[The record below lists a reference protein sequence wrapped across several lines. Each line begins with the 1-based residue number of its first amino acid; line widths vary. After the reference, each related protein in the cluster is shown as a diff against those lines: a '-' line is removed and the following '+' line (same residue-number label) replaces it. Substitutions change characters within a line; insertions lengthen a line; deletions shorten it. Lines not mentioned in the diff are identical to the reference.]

1 MVGIMEWK
9 EEKGRRIRVERDW
22 LLGLPCQRATV
33 PVREG
38 MRERARLRRVAR
50 GARELVRSGVRRVLT
65 QAGFPC
71 WEALEEAGLRP
82 VETEAFCQMLAPALA
97 LAALRCRERRPEQ
110 AAVLLSGTG
119 VSPALFRT
127 AEQLC
132 PQVRDFMVDAGEEG
146 EELAAWLRAE
156 FGAAVRPPEGMKA
169 DVTLCFGPS
178 PAAGETVFRLY
189 GPTPDLAG
197 FLPAIRGETLP
208 AGLDRLP
215 LLALLWEEGRIGQE
229 QLNVL
234 PPNTK
239 LLT

>member
-9 EEKGRRIRVERDW
+9 AEKGRRVRVERDW

-50 GARELVRSGVRRVLT
+50 GARELVRRGVRRVLT
-65 QAGFPC
+65 QAEFPC
-71 WEALEEAGLRP
+71 WEALEEAGLRS

-97 LAALRCRERRPEQ
+97 LAALRCRDRKPER
-110 AAVLLSGTG
+110 AAVLLSGPG
-119 VSPALFRT
+119 VSPALFRA

-132 PQVRDFMVDAGEEG
+132 PQVRDLAVDAGEAG

-156 FGAAVRPPEGMKA
+156 FGAAVRPPDGVEA

-197 FLPAIRGETLP
+197 FRPAVRGVELP

-215 LLALLWEEGRIGQE
+215 LLALLWEEGRIGGE
-229 QLNVL
+229 RLNVL

>member
-1 MVGIMEWK
+1 MVGIMAWK
-9 EEKGRRIRVERDW
+9 AEKGRRVRVERDW

-38 MRERARLRRVAR
+38 MRERTRLRRVAR
-50 GARELVRSGVRRVLT
+50 GARELVRRGVRRVLT
-65 QAGFPC
+65 QAEFPC
-71 WEALEEAGLRP
+71 WEALEEAGLRS

-97 LAALRCRERRPEQ
+97 LAALRCQDRRPEQ

-119 VSPALFRT
+119 VSPALLRA

-178 PAAGETVFRLY
+178 PAAGETVFRLC

-197 FLPAIRGETLP
+197 FLPAVRGEMLP

>member
-9 EEKGRRIRVERDW
+9 VDKGRRVRVERDW

-82 VETEAFCQMLAPALA
+82 VETEAFCQMMAPALA

-119 VSPALFRT
+119 VSPGLFRA

-197 FLPAIRGETLP
+197 FLPAIRGEMLP

>member
-9 EEKGRRIRVERDW
+9 AEKGRRVRVERDW

-50 GARELVRSGVRRVLT
+50 GARELVRRGVRRVLT
-65 QAGFPC
+65 QAGFPY
-71 WEALEEAGLRP
+71 WEELEEAGLRP
-82 VETEAFCQMLAPALA
+82 METEAFCQMMAPALA
-97 LAALRCRERRPEQ
+97 LAALRCRDRKPER
-110 AAVLLSGTG
+110 AAVLLSGPE
-119 VSPALFRT
+119 VSPALFRA

-132 PQVRDFMVDAGEEG
+132 SQVRDLVVDAGEEG

-156 FGAAVRPPEGMKA
+156 FGAAVRPPDRVEA

-178 PAAGETVFRLY
+178 AAEGETVFRLY
-189 GPTPDLAG
+189 GPIPDLAG
-197 FLPAIRGETLP
+197 FLPAIRGKTLP
-208 AGLDRLP
+208 SGLDRLP
-215 LLALLWEEGRIGQE
+215 LLALLWEEGRISQE

>member
-9 EEKGRRIRVERDW
+9 AEKGRRVRVERDW

-38 MRERARLRRVAR
+38 MRERTRLRRVAR
-50 GARELVRSGVRRVLT
+50 GARELVRRGVCRVLT
-65 QAGFPC
+65 QAEFPC
-71 WEALEEAGLRP
+71 WEALEEAGLRS

-97 LAALRCRERRPEQ
+97 LAALRCQDRRPEQ

-119 VSPALFRT
+119 VSPALFRA

-178 PAAGETVFRLY
+178 PAAGETVFRLC

-197 FLPAIRGETLP
+197 FLPAVRGEMLP

-215 LLALLWEEGRIGQE
+215 LLALLWEAA
-229 QLNVL
+229 
-234 PPNTK
+234 T
-239 LLT
+239 

>member
-1 MVGIMEWK
+1 MIGVLEVK
-9 EEKGRRIRVERDW
+9 QERGRRPLLEERR
-22 LLGLPCQRATV
+22 LMGLRCLWATV
-33 PVREG
+33 PVA
-38 MRERARLRRVAR
+38 ERVSEKRRLRRVKR
-50 GARELVRSGVRRVLT
+50 GARSLVQAGVRRVLT
-65 QAGFPC
+65 QAEFPC
-71 WEALEEAGLRP
+71 WEALEEAGLRS

-97 LAALRCRERRPEQ
+97 LAALRCQDRRPEQ

-119 VSPALFRT
+119 VSPALFRA

-132 PQVRDFMVDAGEEG
+132 SQVRDLVVDAGEEG

-156 FGAAVRPPEGMKA
+156 FGAAVRPPDRVEA

-178 PAAGETVFRLY
+178 AAEGETVFRLY
-189 GPTPDLAG
+189 GPIPDLAG
-197 FLPAIRGETLP
+197 FLPAIRGKTLP
-208 AGLDRLP
+208 SGLDRLP
-215 LLALLWEEGRIGQE
+215 LLALLWEEGRISQE